1 MDILTLLRA
10 NIKRKKGTFFGI
22 VILMIIVSMLL
33 ITLISV
39 KKNVLKSIDDAYE
52 EVDAGDVDLNI
63 SSEYMTPELLSSVK
77 NHPLVERVETCPA
90 ILMRKHFIGD
100 QEDNQ
105 SWLIVEQNSVVK
117 KQFEDVFSAY
127 KDHVEPVS
135 DDGIY
140 LTQGIATNTGCKVGD
155 SIRFITRGGEYT
167 FTIEGFVVEPVCGS
181 SMVGWK
187 TVYVSHASFEKLK
200 ADVDNV
206 TDSDIVGNV
215 DIVYLYKT
223 ADCGLSDG
231 EFAKK
236 INQDTGIQNFA
247 YASST
252 KTQMKYY
259 TSLFSE
265 MICSIMI
272 VFAVILAGVVVI
284 IMAHNISVTID
295 MSYTELGI
303 LKAQGFTKSRIRVLY
318 ALQYILAQIVGAVIG
333 TILAIPMIAKFG
345 DIFQPITAI
354 RAENRVDVISG
365 MLILLVILLISFVI
379 VLLATR
385 KIGKVSPVKA
395 LTGERAD
402 VYFESLLTA
411 PVTGKGLSLS
421 LAYRQ
426 FSSNKRRYIVAI
438 LICALLMFF
447 MLTVNLM
454 GSCMKSKKAMEA
466 MGQFLCEVEIRP
478 KEGRFTEEE
487 IEMLTKTVQENCDVD
502 KIIFETNQ
510 YVSLNDTTIMMN
522 VYRDP
527 SLINTSS
534 GRAPLYDNEI
544 VITDIVADSLG
555 ITVGDKVEITSK
567 DKKAEYIVSGK
578 FNCLND
584 TGMVFA
590 MGEPAA
596 KKIGFKG
603 FLWFGAS
610 LNDSKNASKAGAIL
624 EEKFGNTMNIYAS
637 EDAMD
642 EADIKSISTAVE
654 AMRYLIYVF
663 SVIFTLVVVSMICSK
678 IFTQERRDLGIYKAV
693 GFTSGKL
700 RLLFAMRFLI
710 VGIIGSAIGCALSF
724 LFSNRALRMALRS
737 VGVTNFLSNYSAET
751 IVIPVVLL
759 LISFFL
765 FAYIVSRKV
774 KKVEIRELVIE

>member
-39 KKNVLKSIDDAYE
+39 KKNVKKSIDDAFAE
-52 EVDAGDVDLNI
+52 ADAGDVDLNI
-63 SSEYMTPELLSSVK
+63 DSTNMTPELLASVK
-77 NHPLVERVETCPA
+77 AHPLVERVETCPA
-90 ILMRKHFIGD
+90 ILMQKHFIGD
-100 QEDNQ
+100 QEENQ
-105 SWLIVEQNSVVK
+105 SWLIVAQNRVVT
-117 KQFEDVFSAY
+117 KQFEDDFSDY

-140 LTQGIATNTGCKVGD
+140 LTQGIATNTGCEVGD
-155 SIRFITRGGEYT
+155 KIRFITRGGEYT

-181 SMVGWK
+181 SMIGWK
-187 TVYVSHASFEKLK
+187 TVYISPSAFERLK
-200 ADVDNV
+200 ADVEKV
-206 TDSDIVGNV
+206 GESDIIGNV
-215 DIVYLYKT
+215 DIVYLYKK

-231 EFAKK
+231 EFARR
-236 INQDTGIQNFA
+236 INKDTGIQNFA

-252 KTQMKYY
+252 QSQMKNY

-265 MICSIMI
+265 IICSIMI

-303 LKAQGFTKSRIRVLY
+303 LKAQGFTRTRIRILY
-318 ALQYILAQIVGAVIG
+318 AIQYILAQIVGAVIG
-333 TILAIPMIAKFG
+333 TILSIPMIAKFG
-345 DIFQPITAI
+345 GIFQPITAI
-354 RAENRVDVISG
+354 RAENRVDLISG
-365 MLILLVILLISFVI
+365 MLILLVILLISFLI

-395 LTGERAD
+395 LTGERRD

-466 MGQFLCEVEIRP
+466 MGTILCEVEARP
-478 KEGRFTEEE
+478 KEGRFSEEE
-487 IEMLTKTVQENCDVD
+487 IEELTSTVKENCDVD
-502 KIIFETNQ
+502 RIFFVTNQ
-510 YVSLNDTTIMMN
+510 YVTLNDATLMVNI
-522 VYRDP
+522 YRDP
-527 SLINTSS
+527 SLIEPRS

-544 VITDIVADSLG
+544 VITDIVAEEYGLS
-555 ITVGDKVEITSK
+555 VGDKVEVAAKNKHS
-567 DKKAEYIVSGK
+567 EYIVSGIY
-578 FNCLND
+578 NCMND

-603 FLWFGAS
+603 FLWFGAG
-610 LNDSKNASKAGAIL
+610 LKDPKEATKMGEIL
-624 EEKFGNTMNIYAS
+624 EKKFGDTMNIYAS
-637 EDAMD
+637 ENAMD
-642 EADIKSISTAVE
+642 AADIKSINTAVE

-663 SVIFTLVVVSMICSK
+663 SVIFALVVVSMICSK

-700 RLLFAMRFLI
+700 RLLFAVRFLI

-724 LFSNRALRMALRS
+724 IFSSRALKVVLRN
-737 VGVTNFLSNYSAET
+737 VGVTNFISNYSADT
-751 IVIPVVLL
+751 IVIPVILL